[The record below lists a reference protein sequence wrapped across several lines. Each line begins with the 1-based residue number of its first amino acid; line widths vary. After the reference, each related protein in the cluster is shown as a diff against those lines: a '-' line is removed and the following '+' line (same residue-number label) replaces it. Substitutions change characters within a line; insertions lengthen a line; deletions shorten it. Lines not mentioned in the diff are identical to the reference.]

1 MSLRMVSDTDTSDL
15 HIYATLGCI
24 PSVFQKKKKPKKMEL
39 QLLQFVNKLCG
50 VNHLV
55 YLLLPKEQLIVLPQI
70 EQTFL
75 ERI

>member
-1 MSLRMVSDTDTSDL
+1 
-15 HIYATLGCI
+15 
-24 PSVFQKKKKPKKMEL
+24 MEL